1 MDAHLDAT
9 PPSPAARARKTS
21 TNTRIPRR
29 IPQASSRLS
38 RSVTLITPHKRLR
51 SSGHARRLTTPPSPP
66 PPPTTSTTPP
76 PPRILRTRHLHP
88 DPGRTPRLPLQDT
101 GTTPPLPHKC
111 EGLSDVTG
119 YQRQRT
125 RTPHTR
131 GVQPRLGSE
140 QPLCRVL
147 PTYVT
152 HPRPPKPPP
161 PTTTSARTVS
171 EQHQDI
177 CLSHERA
184 AFPMRVGLFPH
195 LMHDAL
201 GRPAFPPY
209 VGVRRSQQGRH
220 SRQLNLTTFEGGVM
234 ARPRASRAPTAVSPS
249 TYP

>member
-161 PTTTSARTVS
+161 PPPPARGQSASSTRTYAS
-171 EQHQDI
+171 
-177 CLSHERA
+177 
-184 AFPMRVGLFPH
+184 
-195 LMHDAL
+195 LMS
-201 GRPAFPPY
+201 GRPSPC
-209 VGVRRSQQGRH
+209 VWGCSRTSCTTH
-220 SRQLNLTTFEGGVM
+220 SA
-234 ARPRASRAPTAVSPS
+234 ARPSPHTWESAALSKGVTAVSS
-249 TYP
+249 T